1 MEKILVTGGTGF
13 IGKALVTRLRAEGY
27 DPVVFSRK
35 GILMSDG
42 LVRPTENGLIPS
54 DLLAD
59 LYGIVNLAGENIG
72 KRWTSSIKSAILS
85 SRIDTTNLII
95 SSIRQNRRLGLP
107 IPAVLVSASA
117 VGYYGISPSG
127 IQTEQ
132 SPAGE
137 DFLADVCRQWEQI
150 AMSAATDGVRVTIF
164 RFGVVLGP
172 DGGILERMAAPF
184 KWRVGGVIGS
194 GRQHISWIHRNDLI
208 QALLIPFT
216 NLEMQGAY
224 NLTSPNPVTMSQ
236 FMDCLGS
243 ILGSPSWTIVPGFI
257 AKLLFGEMAESL
269 LLADQQVF
277 PRRLLEQGFVFSF
290 PELST
295 ALAEIYQFK
304 THK

>member
-1 MEKILVTGGTGF
+1 MKKILVTGGTGF

-150 AMSAATDGVRVTIF
+150 AETSCPLCASRY
-164 RFGVVLGP
+164 R
-172 DGGILERMAAPF
+172 
-184 KWRVGGVIGS
+184 WRHT
-194 GRQHISWIHRNDLI
+194 R
-208 QALLIPFT
+208 
-216 NLEMQGAY
+216 
-224 NLTSPNPVTMSQ
+224 
-236 FMDCLGS
+236 
-243 ILGSPSWTIVPGFI
+243 
-257 AKLLFGEMAESL
+257 
-269 LLADQQVF
+269 
-277 PRRLLEQGFVFSF
+277 
-290 PELST
+290 
-295 ALAEIYQFK
+295 
-304 THK
+304 

>member
-1 MEKILVTGGTGF
+1 MKKILITGGTGF
-13 IGKALVTRLRAEGY
+13 IGKSLVTRLSAAGY
-27 DPVVFSRK
+27 TPVVFSRK
-35 GILMSDG
+35 GILLPDG
-42 LVRPTENGLIPS
+42 LIQPTEGGLIPPA
-54 DLLAD
+54 LLAD
-59 LYGIVNLAGENIG
+59 FYGIVNLAGENIG
-72 KRWTSSIKSAILS
+72 KRWTPSVKAAILA

-95 SSIRQNRRLGLP
+95 DSIRQNRRLGLP
-107 IPAVLVSASA
+107 VPSVLVSASA

-127 IQTEQ
+127 LQTEQ

-137 DFLADVCRQWEQI
+137 DYLADVCRQWEQI
-150 AMSAATDGVRVTIF
+150 AMSAAADGVRVTIF

-194 GRQHISWIHRNDLI
+194 GRQHISWIHRNDLL
-208 QALLIPFT
+208 QALLLPLT
-216 NLEMQGAY
+216 NFEMQGAY

-243 ILGSPSWTIVPGFI
+243 MLGSPSWTKLPGFVV
-257 AKLLFGEMAESL
+257 KLAFGEMAESL

-277 PRRLLEQGFVFSF
+277 PKRLLEQGFVFSF